1 MAVVQKTRRLRLFCF
16 DVEARPG
23 PWGGGDFVYKSMLSI
38 AGGYDGGPIDYL
50 APGFTRGQLR
60 DFVLPIRGPNIIV
73 CHNGRYD
80 LGLLSGTLIAMG
92 LEPLRKVLLSDTMRH
107 LPKNGYAFSRGLG
120 DMCRRFGVPEPKGH
134 MGAYDW
140 EQVYAGDPAALD
152 RLRDYNMGDV
162 RVTLM
167 LRRALA
173 DILLPPR
180 IWSP

>member
-73 CHNGRYD
+73 CHACRYD
-80 LGLLSGTLIAMG
+80 LGLLSGPLALYYL
-92 LEPLRKVLLSDTMRH
+92 LELVKMYRAE
-107 LPKNGYAFSRGLG
+107 Y
-120 DMCRRFGVPEPKGH
+120 
-134 MGAYDW
+134 
-140 EQVYAGDPAALD
+140 LD
-152 RLRDYNMGDV
+152 
-162 RVTLM
+162 
-167 LRRALA
+167 
-173 DILLPPR
+173 
-180 IWSP
+180 S